1 MARRT
6 FAHQRRLHALQLAP
20 KRLDLVPRDTHSRQQ
35 RFPLP
40 RTQTRG
46 NLALRRRIDRWF
58 LCFSI
63 WFLCF
68 PVWMLHLH
76 GFLGFS
82 LLVLRFSLLVLRF
95 PIWMLHL
102 HGLLAF
108 SARFPR
114 FPLGFP
120 RFPSGDGLG
129 EGDLHEAEGF
139 SPRDAVLEESPE
151 HDELA
156 GDEMNGL
163 GGLADLAVAAATVLA
178 VDADA
183 LRALPL
189 LRPER
194 LPVAGLRVFVL
205 HVLVLPDVGRRAGRG
220 SNHVERRVP
229 LPLRGRERVV
239 VGVDD
244 EFADV
249 SDEESAGVKKSE
261 ENYPFLLRLRS
272 SS

>member
-1 MARRT
+1 
-6 FAHQRRLHALQLAP
+6 
-20 KRLDLVPRDTHSRQQ
+20 
-35 RFPLP
+35 
-40 RTQTRG
+40 
-46 NLALRRRIDRWF
+46 
-58 LCFSI
+58 
-63 WFLCF
+63 
-68 PVWMLHLH
+68 
-76 GFLGFS
+76 
-82 LLVLRFSLLVLRF
+82 
-95 PIWMLHL
+95 
-102 HGLLAF
+102 
-108 SARFPR
+108 
-114 FPLGFP
+114 
-120 RFPSGDGLG
+120 
-129 EGDLHEAEGF
+129 
-139 SPRDAVLEESPE
+139 
-151 HDELA
+151 
-156 GDEMNGL
+156 MNGL
-163 GGLADLAVAAATVLA
+163 GGLADLAVAAAAVLA

-205 HVLVLPDVGRRAGRG
+205 HVLVLPDVGRGAGRG

-249 SDEESAGVKKSE
+249 SDEEAAGVKKSE